1 MSKFEFEKGKMVPYP
16 SRAIVPDRDVNE
28 TPALECIHL
37 GIEFGGLKAVD
48 DFNLTI
54 GKTEIAGLMR
64 TIRPEAFLTV
74 PSAVWRSCAR
84 LRPIPRCCC
93 WTSPRQA

>member
-54 GKTEIAGLMR
+54 GKTEMPVLLVPTVLARPRYSTCLPRSISPQTELFCSTAK
-64 TIRPEAFLTV
+64 IRA
-74 PSAVWRSCAR
+74 AR
-84 LRPIPRCCC
+84 P
-93 WTSPRQA
+93 